1 MDVVYAVAPE
11 HISMFSMAPYS
22 CKNGDTV
29 QTNPVHEK
37 GTKFFPKQ
45 CVSAW
50 LSISVGRTSIVV
62 GVFKFLVEDTEV
74 LIARRFVEETLCIL
88 EFHEGGMMLPLWSY
102 VTCVWTDAGGIVTAP
117 IIGFNVLAWGPCC
130 GMDTCEGMLVP
141 ATDVPSCVFLE
152 ACMTPLIIAAT
163 CRLLSS
169 SWELNLQ
176 YHHNNLNIYKC
187 NNYVAW

>member
-1 MDVVYAVAPE
+1 MLFWSLGMYVGPNLELASIAIITVLYTLHAKDTFWSKYTNIKIIVSPMDVVYAVAPE

-45 CVSAW
+45 CLSVW

-102 VTCVWTDAGGIVTAP
+102 VTCVRTDAGGIVTAP
-117 IIGFNVLAWGPCC
+117 IIGFNVLA
-130 GMDTCEGMLVP
+130 
-141 ATDVPSCVFLE
+141 
-152 ACMTPLIIAAT
+152 
-163 CRLLSS
+163 
-169 SWELNLQ
+169 
-176 YHHNNLNIYKC
+176 
-187 NNYVAW
+187 